1 MFEEF
6 FHEINQPVLWIILLL
21 VSLRAVYSCI
31 KKKDIP
37 HAAAFFVVLCASAYF
52 TALSFN
58 IITHS
63 FLDNIF

>member
-31 KKKDIP
+31 MKKDIP

-58 IITHS
+58 IINHN
-63 FLDNIF
+63 FLDGIF